1 MKKYPYSDSTDVVIY
16 NNPENKKK
24 RKKKLGLWAVAAVSA
39 ALASVFT
46 VTATLGVQYLL
57 NRSNIGSGLG
67 VNGIIYSQHKN
78 DASQT
83 AATTLAN
90 YKEGEVLTIP
100 EVAAKVGPSVVG
112 VINKTQITAQKFWDP
127 FNGKYY
133 YGMGSSDG
141 GEMVEQGSGSG
152 IIISEE
158 GYIVTNQHVIS
169 GASEVEVVLNTG
181 STYTASIVGQDEKT
195 DLAVLKIETKDNE
208 PLTAAVLGDSTD
220 LEVGEPAVAIGN
232 PMGMEFSGSVTAG
245 IISAVNRTMTIEN
258 RTYNLIQTDAAINS
272 GNSGGALINQYGE
285 VIGINS
291 VKLST
296 TGVEGMGFA
305 IAISE
310 AKPIINEL
318 MESGY
323 VTGRPLVGI
332 GIAETRYGLF
342 ITSIKEGSGAEE
354 AGLMVNDM
362 ILSVDGEDVSSTS
375 DINEIRDKK
384 KPGDTLKF
392 KILREKE
399 TMEIP
404 VKLTEDSSKN

>member
-1 MKKYPYSDSTDVVIY
+1 
-16 NNPENKKK
+16 
-24 RKKKLGLWAVAAVSA
+24 
-39 ALASVFT
+39 
-46 VTATLGVQYLL
+46 
-57 NRSNIGSGLG
+57 
-67 VNGIIYSQHKN
+67 
-78 DASQT
+78 
-83 AATTLAN
+83 
-90 YKEGEVLTIP
+90 
-100 EVAAKVGPSVVG
+100 
-112 VINKTQITAQKFWDP
+112 
-127 FNGKYY
+127 
-133 YGMGSSDG
+133 
-141 GEMVEQGSGSG
+141 
-152 IIISEE
+152 
-158 GYIVTNQHVIS
+158 
-169 GASEVEVVLNTG
+169 
-181 STYTASIVGQDEKT
+181 
-195 DLAVLKIETKDNE
+195 
-208 PLTAAVLGDSTD
+208 
-220 LEVGEPAVAIGN
+220 
-232 PMGMEFSGSVTAG
+232 
-245 IISAVNRTMTIEN
+245 
-258 RTYNLIQTDAAINS
+258 
-272 GNSGGALINQYGE
+272 LINQYGE